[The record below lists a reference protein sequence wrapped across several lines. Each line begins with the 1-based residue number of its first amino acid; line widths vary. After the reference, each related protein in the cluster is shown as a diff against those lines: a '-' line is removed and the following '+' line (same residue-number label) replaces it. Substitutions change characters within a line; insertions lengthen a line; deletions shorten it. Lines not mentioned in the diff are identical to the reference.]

1 MEARETLLTSVEV
14 KAVASDPTHT
24 PQMLWFSNWNHPQDT
39 PRGNRPETLPLNT
52 LTAAV
57 SSRYYNLSDRE
68 SLSCRIPP
76 HMDSRFK
83 VGPRISAHFDLI
95 LVKTARGCS
104 DCDPITLLRSKCSS
118 WLLF

>member
-24 PQMLWFSNWNHPQDT
+24 PQTLRFTNWDHPQDT
-39 PRGNRPETLPLNT
+39 HLWNHPETLPLNT
-52 LTAAV
+52 VTAAV
-57 SSRYYNLSDRE
+57 SSTYYNLSARE
-68 SLSCRIPP
+68 SLSCRIKPQT
-76 HMDSRFK
+76 DGRFK
-83 VGPRISAHFDLI
+83 VGPRISAQFDLI